1 MSFATDKA
9 AALPII
15 QALDCDLAD
24 IVDARLT
31 GYDDLVY
38 ILAYLFDT
46 IQCYPTLLRQ
56 FTNAFDQT
64 EREARGIYYANAG
77 PLTDPKIVVN
87 STVATIT
94 YTTVDKT
101 SPAIN
106 PDVLIIGPGSVIDKI
121 TVDGGYDM
129 SYLTVMPGARVKLIE
144 TSGANTVIRT
154 LYVSGCAGAV
164 GTVDIADKSASITT
178 VSVSGG
184 GWFGGYNCLDPDG
197 ACAEEVSVLT
207 SAQPTYDSILLSWTA
222 ASESIRTRVYY
233 RINNDIEWKE
243 AGLDNGDGVKGNY
256 RTDGTLGYSFKGL
269 KVDTY
274 YDFKVV
280 NICNNG
286 IASAGAVLA
295 AQKTASYIPVTP

>member
-9 AALPII
+9 AALPIL
-15 QALDCDLAD
+15 QALDCDLAAIID
-24 IVDARLT
+24 TRLT

-46 IQCYPTLLRQ
+46 IQCYPTLLQ
-56 FTNAFDQT
+56 NFTNAFDQT
-64 EREARGIYYANAG
+64 ERESRGIYYANAG

-101 SPAIN
+101 SAAVN

-129 SYLTVMPGARVKLIE
+129 AYLAITPGGRVKLVE
-144 TSGANTVIRT
+144 TSGANTVINNIFI
-154 LYVSGCAGAV
+154 YGCAGAV
-164 GTVDIADKSASITT
+164 GTLDVADQAANIT
-178 VSVSGG
+178 SVVATGG

-197 ACAEEVSVLT
+197 ACAAEVSALV
-207 SAQPTYDSILLSWTA
+207 SAQPTYDSMLLAWTA

-233 RINNDIEWKE
+233 RINNDTDWKE
-243 AGLDNGDGVKGNY
+243 AEVDNGDGVRGNY
-256 RTDGTLGYSFKGL
+256 RTDGTLGYAFKGL

-286 IASAGAVLA
+286 IASAGVILA
-295 AQKTASYIPVTP
+295 AQKTESFIPASP